1 MVFPDFSLT
10 FPVCSKFPDFS
21 LTGKCLPI
29 FPGFPVFPVRVGT
42 LQENTKSKT
51 LVKLE
56 EIDEEQWS
64 NICSNLDD
72 PTSSTVRAVRV
83 KTEKNNIHE
92 NTNSDFGT
100 VGSVVTKTNTV
111 SPQSMTQI
119 KAEANNSSESTN
131 SDFGLLASN
140 TTISPQNIIIVK
152 QPDQCDGTL
161 NVNPKVGM
169 NSVVWRPS
177 PASDTAPEN
186 KILTMGDGKIF
197 ITVTSVPSTICSAP
211 PVSVNSAVAPSLIIQ
226 QPATKNLIGNNVK
239 LPIVRQNPRTVLD
252 SAKRKQ
258 YPVAKLDPIVKKC
271 IESTESD
278 HSDSKSDQLDY
289 KSDQLDLVDEE
300 EIKPAPQQ
308 LILTIDNEKIIVP
321 NSGQVLMP
329 PKVPIKTEN
338 GLPIP
343 GTCVKQEN
351 GAKTVTAQST
361 PTFMPHKSW
370 NGVGAVKT
378 ESEVTITKPKFKK
391 GPRKRKLLSHKSWNG
406 LGTCDPDNET
416 QQITTTVSV
425 KRPDEWGGEEV
436 TDVMCVRC
444 REIFQSMD
452 KLNDHFKKTKHGDVN
467 TYLFSTE
474 RWREVVR
481 KKKQEI
487 LESCQGNAWI
497 CPTPKHLSLGPTI
510 PEQRIPKM
518 VLKCKECGGIYE
530 TEHEFFTHKTTQ
542 NKNACSYRQRLQE
555 NLLQNYESKPVD
567 KALKPLI

>member
-1 MVFPDFSLT
+1 MMENGYIINDLSPTHEGGYMFNDLSSVDNSEVDVKPIVHVIE
-10 FPVCSKFPDFS
+10 PVSGPQETD
-21 LTGKCLPI
+21 P
-29 FPGFPVFPVRVGT
+29 
-42 LQENTKSKT
+42 QENEPKA
-51 LVKLE
+51 LLKLE

-72 PTSSTVRAVRV
+72 PTSSTVRV
-83 KTEKNNIHE
+83 KTEKNSSHE
-92 NTNSDFGT
+92 NTNSDFG
-100 VGSVVTKTNTV
+100 SL
-111 SPQSMTQI
+111 
-119 KAEANNSSESTN
+119 ANNS
-131 SDFGLLASN
+131 
-140 TTISPQNIIIVK
+140 TISPQNIIIVK
-152 QPDQCDGTL
+152 QPDQCDEIL

-169 NSVVWRPS
+169 SSVVCRPS
-177 PASDTAPEN
+177 PAADTAPQN
-186 KILTMGDGKIF
+186 KILTIGDGKIF
-197 ITVTSVPSTICSAP
+197 ITVTSVPSTSAP
-211 PVSVNSAVAPSLIIQ
+211 LAAVNSVVAPSLIIQ
-226 QPATKNLIGNNVK
+226 QPATKNLIVSNNVK

-278 HSDSKSDQLDY
+278 HSDSKSDQLDS
-289 KSDQLDLVDEE
+289 KSDQLDLVVEE
-300 EIKPAPQQ
+300 ETKPAPQQ

-321 NSGQVLMP
+321 NSGQVLIP
-329 PKVPIKTEN
+329 PRVPIKTEN

-343 GTCVKQEN
+343 GTCVKQED
-351 GAKTVTAQST
+351 GAKAVTAQST
-361 PTFMPHKSW
+361 PTFMPDKSW
-370 NGVGAVKT
+370 NGVRAVKT
-378 ESEVTITKPKFKK
+378 EGEVTITKPKFKK
-391 GPRKRKLLSHKSWNG
+391 GPRKRKLLCHKSWNG
-406 LGTCDPDNET
+406 LGTCGPENET

-444 REIFQSMD
+444 REIFKSMD

-467 TYLFSTE
+467 TYLFSSE
-474 RWREVVR
+474 RWREVGR
-481 KKKQEI
+481 RKKQEI

-530 TEHEFFTHKTTQ
+530 TEHEFFTHKTTR

>member
-1 MVFPDFSLT
+1 MENGYIINDLSPTHEGGYMFNDLSPADDSEVDVKPIVHVIE
-10 FPVCSKFPDFS
+10 PVSGPQETD
-21 LTGKCLPI
+21 P
-29 FPGFPVFPVRVGT
+29 
-42 LQENTKSKT
+42 QENSEPKA

-72 PTSSTVRAVRV
+72 PTLSSVRV
-83 KTEKNNIHE
+83 KTEKNNSHE
-92 NTNSDFGT
+92 NTNADFGT
-100 VGSVVTKTNTV
+100 VGSVVYKTNTV

-119 KAEANNSSESTN
+119 KTEVNNSPESTN
-131 SDFGLLASN
+131 SDFGSLASN
-140 TTISPQNIIIVK
+140 TNISPQNIIIIK
-152 QPDQCDGTL
+152 QTDQCDGTL

-177 PASDTAPEN
+177 PAPDTAPEN
-186 KILTMGDGKIF
+186 KILTIGDGKIF
-197 ITVTSVPSTICSAP
+197 ITVTSVPSTSAP
-211 PVSVNSAVAPSLIIQ
+211 LAPVNSVVPPSLIIQ
-226 QPATKNLIGNNVK
+226 QPATKNLIGSNNVK
-239 LPIVRQNPRTVLD
+239 LPIVQQNPRSVLD

-278 HSDSKSDQLDY
+278 HSDSKSDQLD
-289 KSDQLDLVDEE
+289 LAVEE
-300 EIKPAPQQ
+300 DIKPAPQQ

-321 NSGQVLMP
+321 NSGQVLIP
-329 PKVPIKTEN
+329 PRVPIKTEN

-343 GTCVKQEN
+343 STCVKQED
-351 GAKTVTAQST
+351 GAKAVTAQST

-370 NGVGAVKT
+370 NGVGVVKT
-378 ESEVTITKPKFKK
+378 ESELTITKPKFKK

-406 LGTCDPDNET
+406 LGTCGPDNET

-474 RWREVVR
+474 RWREVGR

-555 NLLQNYESKPVD
+555 NLLQNYESTPVD